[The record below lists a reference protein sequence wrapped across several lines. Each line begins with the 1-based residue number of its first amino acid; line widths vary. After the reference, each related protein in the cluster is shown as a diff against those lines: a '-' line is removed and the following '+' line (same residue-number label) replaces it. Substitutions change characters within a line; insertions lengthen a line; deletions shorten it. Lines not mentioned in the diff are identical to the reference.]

1 MNDARAVAAAPTVE
15 PLPIA
20 VLLSGGGRTLANL
33 LTRVEAGTLPANV
46 RVVVGSRAG
55 LGGEGVAGAAGVPYR
70 VAPRSG
76 FADADAHSAAVWDAL
91 APHGVRLVVLAGWLH
106 RLHIPPAWAG
116 RVLNIH
122 PALLPAFGGQGMYG
136 HRVHAAVL
144 AHGCKVSG
152 CTVHLADD
160 EYDTGPIIAQ
170 RCVPVRDDDTPD
182 TLAARV
188 FAAECDLYPAVIA
201 AFAAG
206 RIQIAGR
213 RVTMAAGDDAVSDE
227 P

>member
-1 MNDARAVAAAPTVE
+1 MLLPMSKMPVAANR
-15 PLPIA
+15 PLPVA

-33 LTRVEAGTLPANV
+33 LAHIERGEVHASV
-46 RVVVGSRAG
+46 RVVVGSRG
-55 LGGEGVAGAAGVPYR
+55 RLGGAAVAQEAGVPYA
-70 VAPRSG
+70 VIPRKD
-76 FADADAHSAAVWDAL
+76 FADTDAYSDAVWRFL
-91 APHGVRLVVLAGWLH
+91 AASGVRLVVLAGWLH
-106 RLHIPPAWAG
+106 RLRVPPEWAG
-116 RVLNIH
+116 RVLNVH
-122 PALLPAFGGQGMYG
+122 PSLLPAFGGQGMYG
-136 HRVHAAVL
+136 RHVHAAVL

-160 EYDTGPIIAQ
+160 TYDTGPIVAQ

-188 FAAECDLYPAVIA
+188 FAAECAVYPQVIA

-206 RIQIAGR
+206 RVQIAGR
-213 RVTMAAGDDAVSDE
+213 RVTLL